1 MTDHENRKHATP
13 PTGFTARYAQNG
25 IVFKHT
31 GKAHC
36 SQAFPWGVVI
46 AGLLIVAAITAA
58 VILL

>member
-13 PTGFTARYAQNG
+13 PTGFTARYSQNG

-31 GKAHC
+31 GKATR

-46 AGLLIVAAITAA
+46 VGLLLLAAVIA
-58 VILL
+58 VILLY